1 MAGKKQRKRSSA
13 GLTVIRILI
22 VLIFLAATVIT
33 VNRLAEYN
41 QKKREI
47 ERMQEAIEEPDN
59 LKMAI
64 PG

>member
-1 MAGKKQRKRSSA
+1 MARKGQRKRSSA

-47 ERMQEAIEEPDN
+47 ERMQEAIEE
-59 LKMAI
+59 AE
-64 PG
+64 

>member
-1 MAGKKQRKRSSA
+1 MAGKRQRKRSSA
-13 GLTVIRILI
+13 GLVVIRILI

-47 ERMQEAIEEPDN
+47 ERMEEEIEEVE
-59 LKMAI
+59 
-64 PG
+64 

>member
-1 MAGKKQRKRSSA
+1 MAGKRQRKRSSA
-13 GLTVIRILI
+13 GLVVIRILI

-47 ERMQEAIEEPDN
+47 ERMEEAIEE
-59 LKMAI
+59 AE
-64 PG
+64 

>member
-47 ERMQEAIEEPDN
+47 ERMQEAIEE
-59 LKMAI
+59 AE
-64 PG
+64 